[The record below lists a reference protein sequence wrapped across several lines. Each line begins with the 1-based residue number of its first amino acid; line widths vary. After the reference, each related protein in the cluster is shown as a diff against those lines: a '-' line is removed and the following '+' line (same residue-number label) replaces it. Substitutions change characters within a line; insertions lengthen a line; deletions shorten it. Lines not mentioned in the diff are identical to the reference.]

1 MAKPK
6 AEVRPNET
14 ADKAKGQD
22 SPKKRADWEAIE
34 RDYRT
39 GRYTLRELEGR
50 HGVSYAEISRHSKK
64 QGWTKDLRD
73 IIKHATDAALLR
85 ETVTEAQKDVTETI
99 LIAAEMN
106 KAVILGHRTDIKA
119 TRDVTAILLHELSIA
134 SLLAEDQEI
143 LSQVLAGSGAEP
155 VDEARARAAV
165 QKALSITNRIQG
177 VKALADTFDKLQVA
191 ERRAFGLDEKTGKEP
206 GGGLADMATDELK
219 RLRKSLMGEE

>member
-134 SLLAEDQEI
+134 SLLAEAQEI

-191 ERRAFGLDEKTGKEP
+191 ERRAFGLDEKTGKDA
-206 GGGLADMATDELK
+206 GGGLADMATEELQ
-219 RLRKSLMGEE
+219 RLRKSLMGEA